1 VSEDTTGLSMTR
13 DPAPDPNTP
22 HRDQAPGAQPL
33 TDILLTPPA
42 RASRP
47 PAAPVVEAPPSITL
61 TVDGTEV
68 TVPAGTTI
76 LGACRQQGID
86 TPTLCYAENLT
97 PVNVC
102 RVCVV
107 EVAGSRVLV
116 PACSRKAEAGMDVQT
131 DTERVRTSRKVV
143 LEFLGSSVDVSLAGP
158 AVPDGSIASYMERY
172 GADPSRYGPP
182 AAPLAAGERDA
193 HEAGHHHAAAGDAMA
208 ATVAQPTK
216 IDNDLYVRD
225 YSKCILCY
233 KCVEACGEDAQNT
246 FAIAVAGRGFDAR
259 ISTEQNV
266 PLPES
271 ACVYCGNC
279 IGVCPTGALMAKPEY
294 DHREA
299 GTWDPSQQ
307 DVTETICPYCGVGC
321 AVELHV
327 QDDRIVKVTSP
338 LDSSITDGHLCIKGR
353 FGFEFV
359 NERPKGP
366 PASP

>member
-1 VSEDTTGLSMTR
+1 MSDGLSMDR
-13 DPAPDPNTP
+13 DPAPDPATP
-22 HRDQAPGAQPL
+22 HLGEAPGAQPL

-42 RASRP
+42 RASKP
-47 PAAPVVEAPPSITL
+47 PAAPVVEAPPPIEL
-61 TVDGTEV
+61 TVDGAAV

-76 LGACRQQGID
+76 LGACRARGID

-107 EVAGSRVLV
+107 EVTGSRVLV
-116 PACSRKAEAGMDVQT
+116 PACSRRVEPGMEVQT
-131 DTERVRTSRKVV
+131 DSERVRTSRKMV
-143 LEFLGSSVDVSLAGP
+143 LEFLGSSVDISLAGP
-158 AVPDGSIASYMERY
+158 AVPDGSAAAYAQRY

-182 AAPLAAGERDA
+182 AAPASAGERDEL
-193 HEAGHHHAAAGDAMA
+193 EAGHHHAPPGDATA

-259 ISTEQNV
+259 ISTEQAV
-266 PLPES
+266 PMPQS

-294 DHREA
+294 DMRAA

-307 DVTETICPYCGVGC
+307 TVTETICPYCGVGC

-327 QDDRIVKVTSP
+327 QDEKILKVTSP
-338 LDSSITDGHLCIKGR
+338 LDSTVTDGHLCIKGR

-359 NERPKGP
+359 NERPKGGST
-366 PASP
+366 SPER